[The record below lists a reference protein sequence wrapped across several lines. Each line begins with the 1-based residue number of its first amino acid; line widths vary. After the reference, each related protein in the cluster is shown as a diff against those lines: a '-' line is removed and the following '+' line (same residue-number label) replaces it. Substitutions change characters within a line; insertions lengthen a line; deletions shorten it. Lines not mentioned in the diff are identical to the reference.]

1 MTKYK
6 CTKLG
11 LLILLLFLQGKTKES
26 ITTFRPEL
34 TKKKKNQR
42 NKRRKRTNIYS
53 ELIKRK
59 KILDSLLSLFHLIII
74 LKNALTLGYT
84 MDSVDNHH

>member
-34 TKKKKNQR
+34 TKKKKI
-42 NKRRKRTNIYS
+42 KETKEES
-53 ELIKRK
+53 ALIFIQNLLRGK
-59 KILDSLLSLFHLIII
+59 KF
-74 LKNALTLGYT
+74 
-84 MDSVDNHH
+84 